1 MNKIP
6 PCVLT
11 FSALDSSS
19 GAGLTADALTLFKLQ
34 VHPFSI
40 ITANTIQNSANVLQ
54 VNEISADTVYYQAA
68 TILDEFADNIKAIK
82 IGVIYTIE
90 NVEVIVKILQ
100 KYNNIPVIFDPVLIS
115 GNGNNLVKNQTEFI
129 NYLTQNLLPLCF
141 LITPNYNELFALA
154 NLPSNQNNQN
164 NQNNKNNIEKS
175 INKLFSYNVKN
186 ILLTGTD
193 FFISNNNNKNQTHIK
208 HQLFIDNFKNN
219 FDFLV
224 EKINASFHG
233 SGCTLSSSIAAE
245 VAKQVPLKNAVSN
258 ALNFTELCLKN
269 AFRNN
274 KISDYNQQ
282 NFQFIPNRNI

>member
-11 FSALDSSS
+11 FSALDSSA

-40 ITANTIQNSANVLQ
+40 ITANTIQNSSNVLQ
-54 VNEISADTVYYQAA
+54 VNEISADEVYYQAK
-68 TILDEFADNIKAIK
+68 TIIDEFAANIKAIK

-90 NVEVIVKILQ
+90 NIKVIVKIL
-100 KYNNIPVIFDPVLIS
+100 KELNNLYKNVPVIFDPVLIS

-141 LITPNYNELFALA
+141 LITPNYKELFALA
-154 NLPSNQNNQN
+154 NLQND
-164 NQNNKNNIEKS
+164 KNNIEKS

-193 FFISNNNNKNQTHIK
+193 FFISNNKNQTQIK
-208 HQLFIDNFKNN
+208 HQLFIENSKNN

-233 SGCTLSSSIAAE
+233 SGCTLSSAIAAE
-245 VAKQVPLKNAVSN
+245 VAKQVPLKNAVNN
-258 ALNFTELCLKN
+258 ALNFTDLCLKN

-274 KISDYNQQ
+274 KISVYNSQ

>member
-11 FSALDSSS
+11 FSALDSSG

-54 VNEISADTVYYQAA
+54 VNEISADEVYYQSK
-68 TILDEFADNIKAIK
+68 TIIDEFATNIKAIK

-90 NVEVIVKILQ
+90 NIKSIVKIL
-100 KYNNIPVIFDPVLIS
+100 KELNNIPVIFDPVLIS

-141 LITPNYNELFALA
+141 IITPNYNELFALA
-154 NLPSNQNNQN
+154 NLQS
-164 NQNNKNNIEKS
+164 NKNNIEKS

-193 FFISNNNNKNQTHIK
+193 FCVNNKNQTQIK
-208 HQLFIDNFKNN
+208 HNLFIGNSKNN
-219 FDFLV
+219 FEFLV

-233 SGCTLSSSIAAE
+233 SGCTLSSAIAAE

-258 ALNFTELCLKN
+258 ALNFTDLCLKN

-274 KISDYNQQ
+274 KISVYNSQ

>member
-11 FSALDSSS
+11 FSALDPSG

-54 VNEISADTVYYQAA
+54 VNEISANDVYYQAK
-68 TILDEFADNIKAIK
+68 TIINEFGSYIKAVK

-90 NVEVIVKILQ
+90 NVEVIVKILHGLHNL
-100 KYNNIPVIFDPVLIS
+100 YNNVPVIFDPVLIS
-115 GNGNNLVKNQTEFI
+115 GNGNNLVKNQSEFI
-129 NYLTQNLLPLCF
+129 HYLTQNLLPLCF

-154 NLPSNQNNQN
+154 NLPS

-193 FFISNNNNKNQTHIK
+193 FFISNNKNQTHIK

-224 EKINASFHG
+224 EKINANFHG
-233 SGCTLSSSIAAE
+233 SGCTLSSAITAE

>member
-1 MNKIP
+1 MNKIL

-11 FSALDSSS
+11 FSALDSSG

-54 VNEISADTVYYQAA
+54 VNEISADEVYYQAK
-68 TILDEFADNIKAIK
+68 TIIDEFGSYIKAVK

-90 NVEVIVKILQ
+90 NIKVIVKILNEL
-100 KYNNIPVIFDPVLIS
+100 KNIPVIFDPVLIS
-115 GNGNNLVKNQTEFI
+115 GNGNNLVKNQSEFI

-154 NLPSNQNNQN
+154 NLE
-164 NQNNKNNIEKS
+164 NNKNNIEVS
-175 INKLFSYNVKN
+175 IKKLFSYNVKN

-193 FFISNNNNKNQTHIK
+193 FFISNNKNQTQIK
-208 HQLFIDNFKNN
+208 HQLFIENSKNN
-219 FDFLV
+219 FEFLV

-233 SGCTLSSSIAAE
+233 SGCTLSSAIAAE

-258 ALNFTELCLKN
+258 ALNFTDLCLKN

-274 KISDYNQQ
+274 KISVYNSQ

>member
-100 KYNNIPVIFDPVLIS
+100 KYNIPVIFDPVLIS

-154 NLPSNQNNQN
+154 NLPSNQ
-164 NQNNKNNIEKS
+164 NNIEKS

-233 SGCTLSSSIAAE
+233 SGCTLSSAIAAE

-282 NFQFIPNRNI
+282 SFQFIPNRNI